1 MKPWMKVLMWFGLG
15 GSLGYVIGKRYGY
28 TKAKKEDEEL
38 VNDAYERGIQDAEP
52 VHQFA
57 DSIQQLKD
65 GLGYTFPNPDEQT
78 VNDDTIQGRTLSFP
92 ESMMVGIQDP
102 MDVPEGAIQG
112 ARAKGNPVDEYA
124 GDGIHMVDIP
134 EDDPIVE
141 VLTPVHPEGEDD
153 ESWEPVDAEDDAEM
167 PMEEPTMPDDGVG
180 DIVQFHPTYTAP
192 QIVTQE
198 EYDQRGDLD
207 EKVLIFYEG
216 DEVLYCTED
225 QKPMGE
231 EDQYSTIGI
240 GTLNEFHAGPGAAKD
255 EIYVINE
262 TYGRFKIIRVDGA
275 FVDEVDGIAGPED
288 DDEESDRFWN
298 NGDC

>member
-1 MKPWMKVLMWFGLG
+1 MKPWIKVLMWFGLG

-28 TKAKKEDEEL
+28 TKAKKEDEEI
-38 VNDAYERGIQDAEP
+38 VNEAYDRGLHDGNP
-52 VHQFA
+52 LNGFA
-57 DSIQQLKD
+57 DKVQELKD
-65 GLGYTFPNPDEQT
+65 NLGYLFPEPDERN
-78 VNDDTIQGRTLSFP
+78 VNEDIIQGL
-92 ESMMVGIQDP
+92 
-102 MDVPEGAIQG
+102 
-112 ARAKGNPVDEYA
+112 RAKGNPVDEYA
-124 GDGIHMVDIP
+124 GDEFHMVDIP

-153 ESWEPVDAEDDAEM
+153 EEDAEM
-167 PMEEPTMPDDGVG
+167 PTEEPAIDDLDNLEAGYYTTLDDPMNPEQSG
-180 DIVQFHPTYTAP
+180 IPPFHPTYVLP

-198 EYDQRGDLD
+198 EYDSRGDLD

>member
-15 GSLGYVIGKRYGY
+15 GSLGYVIGKRFGY
-28 TKAKKEDEEL
+28 TKAKKEDEEI
-38 VNDAYERGIQDAEP
+38 VNEAYDRGLHDGNP
-52 VHQFA
+52 LNGFA
-57 DSIQQLKD
+57 DKVQELKD
-65 GLGYTFPNPDEQT
+65 NLGYLFPEPDERN
-78 VNDDTIQGRTLSFP
+78 VNED
-92 ESMMVGIQDP
+92 
-102 MDVPEGAIQG
+102 AIQG
-112 ARAKGNPVDEYA
+112 LRAKGNPVDEYA
-124 GDGIHMVDIP
+124 GDEFHMVDIP
-134 EDDPIVE
+134 ENDPIVE

-153 ESWEPVDAEDDAEM
+153 ESWEPVEDEEDAEM
-167 PMEEPTMPDDGVG
+167 PMEEPTMPDDGIG
-180 DIVQFHPTYTAP
+180 DIPQFHPTYTAP

-198 EYDQRGDLD
+198 EYDSRGDLD

>member
-15 GSLGYVIGKRYGY
+15 GSLGYVIGKRFGY
-28 TKAKKEDEEL
+28 IQAKKEDEEL
-38 VNDAYERGIQDAEP
+38 VNDAYARGVQDADP
-52 VHQFA
+52 IHQFA
-57 DSIQQLKD
+57 DKIRELKD
-65 GLGYTFPNPDEQT
+65 NLGYTFPNPDVQN
-78 VNDDTIQGRTLSFP
+78 VNEDTLQGRVLSFP
-92 ESMMVGIQDP
+92 ESMMVGVQDP
-102 MDVPEGAIQG
+102 PDVPEGAIQG
-112 ARAKGNPVDEYA
+112 LRAKSNVFDEYA

-141 VLTPVHPEGEDD
+141 VLTPVHPEGDD
-153 ESWEPVDAEDDAEM
+153 EDDAEM
-167 PMEEPTMPDDGVG
+167 PMDPPIIDDG

-198 EYDQRGDLD
+198 EYDARGDLD

-275 FVDEVDGIAGPED
+275 FVDEVDGIAGPSED
-288 DDEESDRFWN
+288 DEFWN